1 MSMLPRPTSKGFVR
15 ISPEQIVQIIV
26 ALDNRQRSHRHG
38 KDDLV
43 GTRAELDIRPE
54 ERLEIRR
61 WRGAPVSDPKMER
74 CQPVVRD
81 LPADAHH
88 RHQPELDLMAVRVPV
103 DVDVIESNRG
113 RAIILAEMQADAL
126 VYDSAISLGV
136 ANRIH
141 EPLGRRDHIVNQP
154 NFAQVEIAAQVKSK
168 EFVPKFFGSEVQNP
182 NLLGHLKTYGVIIS
196 LLGGSPCLGENGPRI
211 FAELAQ
217 ACTSQAG
224 NSAGGGWYGAKPVSL
239 AGAHESRCRLIPRSL
254 QRLWRRN
261 QPEDRRAHK
270 TLWLER
276 LCKPAA
282 CATR

>member
-1 MSMLPRPTSKGFVR
+1 
-15 ISPEQIVQIIV
+15 
-26 ALDNRQRSHRHG
+26 
-38 KDDLV
+38 
-43 GTRAELDIRPE
+43 
-54 ERLEIRR
+54 
-61 WRGAPVSDPKMER
+61 MER
-74 CQPVVRD
+74 CQAVVRD

-88 RHQPELDLMAVRVPV
+88 PHQPELDLMAVRVPV

-126 VYDSAISLGV
+126 VYDPAISLGV
-136 ANRIH
+136 ANRIR

-154 NFAQVEIAAQVKSK
+154 DFAQVEIAAQVKSK

-182 NLLGHLKTYGVIIS
+182 DLLGHLKTYGIIIS
-196 LLGGSPCLGENGPRI
+196 LLGGRPRLGENGCRI

-224 NSAGGGWYGAKPVSL
+224 NSARGAWYGAKPISL
-239 AGAHESRCRLIPRSL
+239 AGAHETRCRLIPKSL
-254 QRLWRRN
+254 QRSWRRN
-261 QPEDRRAHK
+261 QPEDWRAHK

-282 CATR
+282 RANRFKMGGRRQAGDIRGKGE